1 MFGKKSLRTENDWYI
16 ILSTGINMS
25 HMNPLPGNRPLDQKE
40 VQQMNKYEVMYIL
53 KADLEEEAR
62 KALVDQLHNIIVN
75 DGGEVTN
82 VDEWGLRDFAYEI
95 DGMNKG
101 YYVVT
106 TFDGTPEA
114 VAEFDRICRINA
126 NVVRSMILNL
136 NDVK

>member
-1 MFGKKSLRTENDWYI
+1 
-16 ILSTGINMS
+16 
-25 HMNPLPGNRPLDQKE
+25 
-40 VQQMNKYEVMYIL
+40 MYIL

-95 DGMNKG
+95 DGMTKG

-106 TFDGTPEA
+106 EFNGTPEA
-114 VAEFDRICRINA
+114 VSEFDRICRINA